1 MSGGPPLFVACET
14 NNLELLIDALKT
26 NPVDTR
32 SPNQSFT
39 PLMVAANRG
48 ALDLVNHLISEGA
61 NVNAQSEGGFTALIL
76 AILSYNEICAIK
88 QVENDNSNPSMAVI
102 KRLLDAGS
110 DVNKVT
116 DGGNTPLQEAALQG
130 NLEIVNLLL
139 AAGAD
144 VNFKNEYSETA
155 LMVASLKN
163 GNPVV
168 VEALIAAG
176 ADVLATD
183 VDGSSALDLAVK
195 YENVAVAEVLRR
207 HID

>member
-26 NPVDTR
+26 NHVDTR

-48 ALDLVNHLISEGA
+48 ALDLVNHLLSVDA

-76 AILSYNEICAIK
+76 SILSYNEICAIK
-88 QVENDNSNPSMAVI
+88 QVENDSSNPSMAVI
-102 KRLLDAGS
+102 KRLLEAGA

-130 NLEIVNLLL
+130 NLDIVNLLL
-139 AAGAD
+139 AANAE
-144 VNFKNEYSETA
+144 VNYKNEYSETA

-163 GNPVV
+163 GNPTV
-168 VEALIAAG
+168 VETLIAAG
-176 ADVLATD
+176 ADVFATD
-183 VDGSSALDLAVK
+183 IDGSSALDLAVK
-195 YENVAVAEVLRR
+195 YENSGVAEVLRR
-207 HID
+207 FV

>member
-1 MSGGPPLFVACET
+1 MSAPPLFVACET
-14 NNLELLIDALKT
+14 NNLEMLTEALKT
-26 NPVDTR
+26 ESVDTR

-48 ALDLVNHLISEGA
+48 AIELVNHLISMGA

-76 AILSYNEICAIK
+76 AILSYNEISAIK

-102 KRLLDAGS
+102 KRLLEVGS

-139 AAGAD
+139 AGGAD

-168 VEALIAAG
+168 VEALVTAG

-195 YENVAVAEVLRR
+195 YENMAVAETLRR
-207 HID
+207 YID